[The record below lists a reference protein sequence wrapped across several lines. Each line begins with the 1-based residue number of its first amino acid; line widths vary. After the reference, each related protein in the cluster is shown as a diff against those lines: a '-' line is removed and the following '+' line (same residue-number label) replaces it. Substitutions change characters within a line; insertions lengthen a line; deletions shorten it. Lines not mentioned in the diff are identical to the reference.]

1 VPSSCLSTPVA
12 PVSGGARRGRRLVL
26 EASDG
31 NRFAGFSAAT
41 DIADAPGAVVLPDV
55 GGLHPFYEEL
65 ALRFGDAGVHAL
77 ALDYNGRTAGTGT
90 RGDDFD
96 HEPHFEQATDY
107 GVGHDVTAATEHIRS
122 PEGGG
127 ASSVFTVGF
136 CFGGRV
142 SFNQSASRQDQ
153 ARRRRLL
160 RQGGGRGARRSHR
173 TRGASAQLPARCGCN
188 HLLRPSSAIRHRGRL
203 RRADPDWETLSRPTW
218 LAERRR
224 SPFVRSCRWR
234 ANTPTVEADVCSP
247 RTSTGLRPSTAILSS
262 MSSVRPCCL
271 TL

>member
-1 VPSSCLSTPVA
+1 MCHHPASRPPLP

-55 GGLHPFYEEL
+55 RGLHPFYAEL

-77 ALDYNGRTAGTGT
+77 ALDYYGRTAGTGT
-90 RGDDFD
+90 PGDDFG
-96 HEPHFEQATDY
+96 HEPHFDQATDY
-107 GVGHDVTAATEHIRS
+107 GVGHDVSAATEYIRS

-127 ASSVFTVGF
+127 AGSVFTVGF

-153 ARRRRLL
+153 AGVVGFYGRVEEEEPGGPTAPVVQAPSYRRGVAATTFSASLQRFGIEGGCGRRIPT
-160 RQGGGRGARRSHR
+160 GRR
-173 TRGASAQLPARCGCN
+173 
-188 HLLRPSSAIRHRGRL
+188 
-203 RRADPDWETLSRPTW
+203 
-218 LAERRR
+218 
-224 SPFVRSCRWR
+224 
-234 ANTPTVEADVCSP
+234 
-247 RTSTGLRPSTAILSS
+247 
-262 MSSVRPCCL
+262 
-271 TL
+271 